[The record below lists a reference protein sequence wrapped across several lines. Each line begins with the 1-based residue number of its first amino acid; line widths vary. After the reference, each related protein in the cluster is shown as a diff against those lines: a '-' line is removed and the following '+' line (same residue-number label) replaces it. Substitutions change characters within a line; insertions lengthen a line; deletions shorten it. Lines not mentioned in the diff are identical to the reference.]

1 MMEEFTPKIDQDNNY
16 EEIIILNG
24 ILIDC
29 TTVENAKYILSLEE
43 KLTKA
48 LAENKDLLRRLN
60 DLQDTSV
67 YYRKW

>member
-1 MMEEFTPKIDQDNNY
+1 MEEFTPKIDQDNNY